1 MHVSR
6 DVSCARA
13 VRTSPA
19 KAARAPD
26 RSSEHMIT
34 PPYRIVVTVT
44 VNLKD
49 KTKSGGEGRLGAR
62 RDRESAPVNARSAPT
77 AFIVEEDH

>member
-44 VNLKD
+44 VNLKL
-49 KTKSGGEGRLGAR
+49 SLRAAERVGAR